1 MNRYTMSPSP
11 KKKNSF
17 LEYSGSKLIA
27 PVDLEKTAAA
37 LRKEGKTIAT
47 INGSFDLL
55 HPGHLHML
63 YEASQQADVLIVA
76 LNSDASIKK
85 YKSDKR
91 PILTLEHRL
100 QMMSALEFVTYI
112 TYFEETDPI
121 DLLKKIRPD
130 VHVNGSE
137 YGENCIEAETV
148 KNGGGRL
155 HIVTLVPGLST
166 TQLIQKILTCV

>member
-1 MNRYTMSPSP
+1 MSRSP
-11 KKKNSF
+11 NTKNSF

-27 PVDLEKTAAA
+27 PEDLEKTVAA

-63 YEASQQADVLIVA
+63 YEASLQADVLIVA

-85 YKSDKR
+85 YKSAKR
-91 PILTLEHRL
+91 PILTLEQRL
-100 QMMSALEFVTYI
+100 QMMSALGFVTYV
-112 TYFEETDPI
+112 TFFEETDPI
-121 DLLKKIRPD
+121 ALLTKIRPD

-137 YGENCIEAETV
+137 YGENCIEAEAV
-148 KNGGGRL
+148 KAGGGRL
-155 HIVTLVPGLST
+155 HIVKLIDGLST

>member
-1 MNRYTMSPSP
+1 MSLSP
-11 KKKNSF
+11 NTKNSF
-17 LEYSGSKLIA
+17 VEYSESKLIA
-27 PVDLEKTAAA
+27 PEDLEKTVAA
-37 LRKEGKTIAT
+37 LRQDGKTIAT

-63 YEASQQADVLIVA
+63 YEASLQADVLIVA

-85 YKSDKR
+85 YKSAKR

-100 QMMSALEFVTYI
+100 QMISALGFVTYV
-112 TYFEETDPI
+112 TFFEETDPI
-121 DLLKKIRPD
+121 ALLTKIRPD

-137 YGENCIEAETV
+137 YGENCIEAEAV
-148 KNGGGRL
+148 KAGGGRL
-155 HIVTLVPGLST
+155 HIVKLIDGLST